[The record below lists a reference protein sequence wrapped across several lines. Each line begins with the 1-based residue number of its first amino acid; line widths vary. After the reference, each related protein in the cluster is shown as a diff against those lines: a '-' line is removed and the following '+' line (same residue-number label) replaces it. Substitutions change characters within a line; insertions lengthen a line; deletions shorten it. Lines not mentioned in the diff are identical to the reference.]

1 MADRI
6 ANLSPS
12 QQEQPSE
19 IDVNIMRDVF
29 GDGKAVAKSLQLKK
43 IIIPAILFVV
53 LSLPIVDNLLKSVV
67 PDLGDY
73 VREDAHLLDLGNIVL
88 GWRRYVNNLGFSD
101 RRSQGGAPPRRC

>member
-67 PDLGDY
+67 PDSEMEIMFVKTLIF
-73 VREDAHLLDLGNIVL
+73 LIVL
-88 GWRRYVNNLGFSD
+88 VLLQLAST
-101 RRSQGGAPPRRC
+101 